1 MAQMDL
7 AVVGNCTIAGLVD
20 RQGKYVW
27 MCFPR
32 LDEDPVFNAL
42 LNDQSEQGEPADHGF
57 MDVICQGAVKSEQ
70 RYLRNTAVLET
81 ILSAEDGTPTIRIID
96 FAPRFKRFGRHFRPP
111 MIIRRIE
118 PMSGSNRIT
127 VRLRPSFDYGALQP
141 TRTFGSNHMRLIAGD
156 LVLRVTTDM
165 PVSYLAQEV
174 PFVLYRPITLIIGS
188 DETVAE
194 RPDMLGR
201 EFLEETTTYW
211 QDWVRDLA
219 VPYDWQEAV
228 IRAAITLKLCSFE
241 DTGAIVA
248 ALTTSLPEHA
258 SSGRNW
264 DYRFCWMRD
273 AFFTVLA
280 LNRLGATLTM
290 ENYLTYVLDA
300 VLSGNLEQIVPLYP
314 IVPNSITDEAVVPA
328 LKGYRAMGP
337 VRRGNGANTQRQND
351 IYGSVILAA
360 SQMFWDDRL
369 PRPGDLTLYR
379 RLRPIGLIAET
390 AALTPD
396 AGIWEYRQR
405 ARCHTFS
412 AMMCWAAIY
421 RLGQIAERVGEDA
434 DALHWRQRAIEI
446 RDEILRRAWQPA
458 GEYFAGSLDGTD
470 LDAALLLMPEIG
482 IVSHNDERFLKT
494 LEAIEKGLL
503 RNGLIM
509 RYAEADDFGLPQTAF
524 LVCTFWYID
533 TLAAVGRKEEA
544 RSLFNRV
551 LGFRNHVGLLSEDV
565 DVATGELWGNFPQT
579 YSMVGLIHSALR
591 LSRSWEEGIWRVS

>member
-1 MAQMDL
+1 MTQMDL
-7 AVVGNCTIAGLVD
+7 AVIGNCTIAALLD

-32 LDEDPVFNAL
+32 LDEDPVFNSL
-42 LNDQSEQGEPADHGF
+42 LNDQSEHGEPADHGF
-57 MDVICQGAVKSEQ
+57 MDVMIEGMTGSDQ
-70 RYLRNTAVLET
+70 RYIRNSAVLET
-81 ILSAEDGTPTIRIID
+81 IQYGENGTSIRIVD
-96 FAPRFKRFGRHFRPP
+96 FAPRFKKFGRQFRPP
-111 MIIRRIE
+111 MVFRRVE
-118 PMSGSNRIT
+118 PLSGSCRIK
-127 VRLRPSFDYGALQP
+127 VRLRPSFEYGSIRP
-141 TRTFGSNHMRLIAGD
+141 TRTFGSNHMRLVAGD
-156 LVLRVTTDM
+156 KVLRVTTDM

-174 PFVLYRPITLIIGS
+174 SFVLRRPFTLAIGS
-188 DETVAE
+188 DETVTE
-194 RPDMLGR
+194 RPDMLAR

-219 VPYDWQEAV
+219 VPYDWQSAV
-228 IRAAITLKLCSFE
+228 IRSAITLKLCSFE

-264 DYRFCWMRD
+264 DYRYCWMRD

-300 VLSGNLEQIVPLYP
+300 VLSTDLSQIVPLYP
-314 IVPNSITDEAVVPA
+314 IVPNSSTDELDVPA
-328 LKGYRAMGP
+328 LKGYRGMGP
-337 VRRGNGANTQRQND
+337 VRRGNGAASQRQND

-369 PRPGDLTLYR
+369 PQPGDLALYH
-379 RLRPIGLIAET
+379 RLRPIGAIADA

-396 AGIWEYRQR
+396 AGIWEYRHR
-405 ARCHTFS
+405 NRCHTFS

-421 RLGQIAERVGEDA
+421 RLGQIAEKVGETSDA
-434 DALHWRQRAIEI
+434 THWRQRAIEI
-446 RDEILRRAWQPA
+446 RDEILRRAWQPN
-458 GEYFAGSLDGTD
+458 GEYFAGSFEGTD

-482 IVSHNDERFLKT
+482 IVSHHDERFLKT
-494 LEAIEKGLL
+494 LAAIEKGLM

-509 RYAEADDFGLPQTAF
+509 RYGEPDDFGLPQTAF

-533 TLAAVGRKEEA
+533 TLAAVGRKDEA
-544 RSLFNRV
+544 RALFNRV

-565 DVATGELWGNFPQT
+565 DVNTGELWGNFPQT
-579 YSMVGLIHSALR
+579 YSMVGMIHSALR